1 MAVEERRKTWQE
13 NTDREIKEGD
23 VWKAITFP
31 NRFCKGRRRV
41 ALNDLL
47 KAHGLTQHPFAAWRA
62 EDEEKDLAEWFIP
75 PPFFDDILGNLG
87 TTRESMKPSS
97 HLIFGMPG
105 GGKTALRKTVEREL
119 LTKSPASA
127 VIRYTDFTRVLSGE
141 TARPSLSR
149 HVDELLRLGTVSLL
163 AMWYESRDRYEKLNV
178 SQRADLA
185 GLIMDY
191 YEVLPPSSKDVY
203 ISSLSP
209 YAGRA
214 LSIAKKSG
222 HTVVDGY
229 NAIISVIKKEKFEPT
244 KWNGLPAEAEKAEP
258 MIRLQRFWALAK
270 AMSVDNIWVLVD
282 GVDEHPSARTGE
294 AIFQCVAEILLNQRL
309 MEFREEDK
317 QVMCFKVF
325 LTRPDE
331 LRPLLDAEKF
341 RKDRIPV
348 RKIEWKRKD
357 LDIALKRRLA
367 HYSNRMVLSFDNL
380 CEAKL
385 RGTHDRMLDECGLN
399 PRTLFFMGY
408 QIFAAF
414 QNTEAGVAK
423 IDKDSIDEGIKL
435 AKDAVL

>member
-1 MAVEERRKTWQE
+1 MSSHLEFPRLIDS
-13 NTDREIKEGD
+13 DRS
-23 VWKAITFP
+23 
-31 NRFCKGRRRV
+31 
-41 ALNDLL
+41 DLL
-47 KAHGLTQHPFAAWRA
+47 KTHGFAQHPFAAWRA

-97 HLIFGMPG
+97 HLIFGTPG

-119 LTKSPASA
+119 MSRSPSSA
-127 VIRYTDFTRVLSGE
+127 EIRYTDFTRVLAGDI
-141 TARPSLSR
+141 ARPSLSR
-149 HVDELLRLGTVSLL
+149 HIDELLRLRTISLL
-163 AMWYESRDRYEKLNV
+163 AMWYESKDRYERLGV
-178 SQRADLA
+178 YQRADLA

-191 YEVLPPSSKDVY
+191 YEVLPPSSKDMY

-214 LSIAKKSG
+214 LSIAKKTG
-222 HTVVDGY
+222 HTVVEGY
-229 NAIISVIKKEKFEPT
+229 NAIISVLKKEKFEPT
-244 KWNGLPAEAEKAEP
+244 KWNAIASDGEKPEP
-258 MIRLQRFWALAK
+258 MIRLQRFWSLAR
-270 AMSVDNIWVLVD
+270 AMGLENIWVLID
-282 GVDEHPSARTGE
+282 GVDEHPSARTGQ

-317 QVMCFKVF
+317 QVLSFKVF

-348 RKIEWKRKD
+348 RKLEWKRKD

-367 HYSNRMVLSFDNL
+367 HYSNRTVLNFDDL
-380 CEAKL
+380 CESRL
-385 RGTHDRMLDECGLN
+385 RGTHDRLVDECGLN

-414 QNTEAGVAK
+414 QNAETGIAK
-423 IDKDSIDEGIKL
+423 LDKDSIEEGIKL